1 LKNESLIDLKNN
13 IISQTGHKAHDRELL
28 LVRNILLGVGGNGLF
43 NDIIESWYEIDKT
56 KKKAPPPV
64 GTPSF
69 SPVKPGNQL
78 TAEPSYITA
87 IGTLMEKQRE
97 GTNVR

>member
-1 LKNESLIDLKNN
+1 MEAGLLIPIPTAKIVNL
-13 IISQTGHKAHDRELL
+13 QCMQ
-28 LVRNILLGVGGNGLF
+28 GG
-43 NDIIESWYEIDKT
+43 DKT

-69 SPVKPGNQL
+69 SPVKPGNRL